1 MANRPLSTTL
11 PADLPTGWTNGQIV
25 APSGSSVGLATQYG
39 YNYLMQQ
46 VNAAQSAANTL
57 NAAFDDLATEEQLP
71 ANTEIV
77 YTLSASYS
85 GTNHALTGF
94 PAVSGLVSC
103 NFTAA
108 ANYTAGDT
116 FTVDG
121 TAYTV
126 QLSNGEEAEDNL
138 FVSGAAVP
146 VIVDTGA
153 KKVNFKAAGSSVK
166 LPAGTTIIWKIFTPE
181 TYDASVSDTFVPPVS
196 GKYRVTVIAKGGNGG
211 RSDPQDGAGGGG
223 SGGWASSLLDLT
235 TEDSVPVTVNPSISS
250 FGSYM
255 SATCGSNGSLSSNG
269 TGGTASGGNLFTYNG
284 INASGSLSSSAGVN
298 GAPVSH
304 PEDSIFLTDV
314 YGLAGFGYY
323 GYTDAGFA
331 PYSKNGYAP
340 FGAGGGGGKG
350 NVNIE
355 NNSPREGGYGGK
367 GAVIVEI
374 AIEGVNV

>member
-1 MANRPLSTTL
+1 MAYSKKTWVDRQVEHPGRRKLTSTGTTDVYDVTREEGLVIEEGDALNASTFNDLENRISSAFAEAATREVYPLEHSK
-11 PADLPTGWTNGQIV
+11 
-25 APSGSSVGLATQYG
+25 SGTVHQLTGLAGITG
-39 YNYLMQQ
+39 
-46 VNAAQSAANTL
+46 AASCIFMAA
-57 NAAFDDLATEEQLP
+57 AAF
-71 ANTEIV
+71 N
-77 YTLSASYS
+77 
-85 GTNHALTGF
+85 
-94 PAVSGLVSC
+94 
-103 NFTAA
+103 
-108 ANYTAGDT
+108 AGDT

-355 NNSPREGGYGGK
+355 NNSLREGGYGGK

>member
-1 MANRPLSTTL
+1 MSNQTQIDRLKKAKSGIKASIENKGVMVSEAALIDSY
-11 PADLPTGWTNGQIV
+11 PALIDQI
-25 APSGSSVGLATQYG
+25 
-39 YNYLMQQ
+39 
-46 VNAAQSAANTL
+46 
-57 NAAFDDLATEEQLP
+57 EQ
-71 ANTEIV
+71 
-77 YTLSASYS
+77 
-85 GTNHALTGF
+85 
-94 PAVSGLVSC
+94 
-103 NFTAA
+103 
-108 ANYTAGDT
+108 
-116 FTVDG
+116 
-121 TAYTV
+121 
-126 QLSNGEEAEDNL
+126 
-138 FVSGAAVP
+138 GA
-146 VIVDTGA
+146 
-153 KKVNFKAAGSSVK
+153 K

-235 TEDSVPVTVNPSISS
+235 TEDSVLVTVNPSISS

-255 SATCGSNGSLSSNG
+255 SATCGGNGSLSSNG
-269 TGGTASGGNLFTYNG
+269 AGGTASGGNLFTYNG
-284 INASGSLSSSAGVN
+284 IHAYGSLSSSAGVN

-355 NNSPREGGYGGK
+355 NNSLREGGYGGK

-374 AIEGVNV
+374 AIEGVNL